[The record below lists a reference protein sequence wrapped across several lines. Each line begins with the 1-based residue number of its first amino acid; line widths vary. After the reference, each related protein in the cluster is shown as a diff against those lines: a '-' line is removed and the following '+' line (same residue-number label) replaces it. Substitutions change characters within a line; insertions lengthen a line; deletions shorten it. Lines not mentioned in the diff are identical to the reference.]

1 MSTMW
6 QICDILL
13 QYHLNVKM
21 FAILILQILILQGGG
36 DNTVHRKILEWEELA
51 KWEAEGHLSILPANY
66 FPSQSVSH
74 SPICYPSIIFLC
86 AV

>member
-21 FAILILQILILQGGG
+21 YAILILQILILLQGGG
-36 DNTVHRKILEWEELA
+36 DNTVHRKILEWEKLA
-51 KWEAEGHLSILPANY
+51 KFGKQKVVCRFYLQITSLYN
-66 FPSQSVSH
+66 Q
-74 SPICYPSIIFLC
+74 FLIHQY
-86 AV
+86 VTPP